1 MHSELHLRITNVD
14 ELVAVISD
22 CAKGKPQAQE
32 KLYKLFSRKLL
43 GVCMRY
49 AKNRDEAEDMLHDG
63 FIKIFGNIHQFGF
76 QGSFEGWMRRI
87 MVNTA
92 LEKFRKVKPVSRID
106 DVVETADDVSFDVT
120 AGAIDAQ
127 ELLNLIQALSPQ
139 YRLVFNLYAIEGYTH
154 KEIAEMLNISEG
166 TSKSNLARARAI
178 LQQRVK
184 ILYGETFAE
193 AV

>member
-1 MHSELHLRITNVD
+1 LHSELHLRITNVD